1 MANPLPDDNPE
12 PAFDGAAHARLIH
25 PEDRHGRPWLAE
37 KATRW
42 RERPV
47 KLPNLPEAVTALAG
61 REDVYLSQSRF
72 HGRRRIATLRELSA
86 CFVDLDFHKTAWAG
100 RPPEAV
106 AWAVLRT
113 CDEKAI
119 PEPWLIATGRGLL
132 ALWPHDAVPR
142 QALPRWQAVQRH
154 LVDALQG
161 FGADP
166 LARDAARVC
175 RLCGTVNSKSGEP
188 VRLVHEPRTWRWGFD
203 DLATEVL
210 PLERGELHS
219 LQAER
224 ARRRAA
230 GRASGAPNRSL
241 NAATLWETRLS
252 DLQRLRSHRFFAS
265 MLPPGQRDAWLFL
278 AGVSMSWLCPP
289 AVLRREMYALAHE
302 AGSWPGEETEARL
315 QAVFDRAHRAAQGE
329 TVEFQG
335 RRVDPRY
342 RFRSDTIIEWLRIE
356 PDEMRAGG
364 LRDLVTD
371 DVRRERERERKA
383 RRSDSIRRAIYEG
396 QARER
401 AERAHVLRAA
411 GHSWAEVAHELG
423 LRSADAARKLAGR
436 FRG

>member
-37 KATRW
+37 KAPRW

-72 HGRRRIATLRELSA
+72 TGRRRIATLRELSA
-86 CFVDLDFHKTAWAG
+86 AFVDLDFHRTAWADR
-100 RPPEAV
+100 RPESV

-113 CDEKAI
+113 CDDAGI
-119 PEPWLIATGRGLL
+119 PEPWLVATGRGLL
-132 ALWPHDAVPR
+132 ALWPHDGVPR

-154 LVDALQG
+154 LVDALSS

-166 LARDAARVC
+166 LAKDAARVC
-175 RLCGTVNSKSGEP
+175 RLCGTVNSRSGEP
-188 VRLVHEPRTWRWGFD
+188 VRLVHEPTTHRWVFD
-203 DLATEVL
+203 DLAHEVL
-210 PLERGELHS
+210 PVGRAELHS

-230 GRASGAPNRSL
+230 GRTSGAPNRTL
-241 NAATLWETRLS
+241 TAATLWETRLS
-252 DLQRLRSHRFFAS
+252 DLQKLRRQRFFAS

-315 QAVFDRAHRAAQGE
+315 AAVFDRAHRAAAGE

-335 RRVDPRY
+335 HHVDPRY
-342 RFRSDTIIEWLRIE
+342 RFRSATIIDWLGITD
-356 PDEMRAGG
+356 DEMRTAG

-401 AERAHVLRAA
+401 AERAHALRAA
-411 GHSWAEVAHELG
+411 GYSWAEVAREIG